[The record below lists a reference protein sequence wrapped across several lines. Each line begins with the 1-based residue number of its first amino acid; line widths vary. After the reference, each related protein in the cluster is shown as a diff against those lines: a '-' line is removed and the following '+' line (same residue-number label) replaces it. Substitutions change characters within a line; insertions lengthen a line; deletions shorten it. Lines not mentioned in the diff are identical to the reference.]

1 MDMISVNTIWTK
13 ICLALTLLHTHLYAK
28 DVEVYTE
35 FLPPFQLM
43 LANQVTGSAT
53 VQVKQILENAQ
64 LPYHIQMVPW
74 ARAYNIVKSTPNT
87 FIYSINRTPEREPY
101 FHWITVVGE
110 ISNGFIALASE
121 HTHVSKLEDI
131 KHNVTAVVRNGYA
144 HELLQENGFTPDK
157 NLYVVSTLEQQIRL
171 LLKGKI
177 KYIFS
182 NLPSVQHAL
191 LKLQLEPS
199 LVRVIYTE
207 ASWTRDLY
215 LATNLNTDPDILR
228 QIKNVSAESLP

>member
-1 MDMISVNTIWTK
+1 MRSVNTIFTK
-13 ICLALTLLHTHLYAK
+13 ICLALMLLPPNLYAK
-28 DVEVYTE
+28 NIEVYTE

-74 ARAYNIVKSTPNT
+74 ARAYNIVKSSPNT

-101 FHWITVVGE
+101 FHWITVVGK
-110 ISNGFIALASE
+110 ISNGFIALTSE
-121 HTHVSKLEDI
+121 QTHVSNLEDI
-131 KHNVTAVVRNGYA
+131 KHEVTAVVRNGYA
-144 HELLQENGFTPDK
+144 NELLQEKGFIQNK
-157 NLYVVSTLEQQIRL
+157 NLYVVSTLEQQIPL
-171 LLKGKI
+171 LLNGKI

-182 NLPSVQHAL
+182 NLQSVQHAML
-191 LKLQLEPS
+191 SLQLDPS
-199 LVRVIYTE
+199 LVKVIYTE
-207 ASWTRDLY
+207 AAWTRDLY